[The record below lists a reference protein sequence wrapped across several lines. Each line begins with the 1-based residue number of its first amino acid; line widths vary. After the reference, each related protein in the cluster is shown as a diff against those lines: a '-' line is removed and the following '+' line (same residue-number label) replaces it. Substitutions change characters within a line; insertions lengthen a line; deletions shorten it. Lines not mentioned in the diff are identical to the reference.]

1 MFDSS
6 VLTTFSKISSVIEKS
21 CSKCLNKNTALVTVE
36 QSIDFI
42 FMTRTVYPSTIS
54 WKEISSEK
62 LYISD
67 QLERKIQ
74 LYKHSHSNLLQ
85 CE

>member
-6 VLTTFSKISSVIEKS
+6 VLTTFSKMSSVIEKS
-21 CSKCLNKNTALVTVE
+21 CSKCLNKSTALVTVE